1 MASATDTASDLL
13 ISLPDLA
20 LLAHVQRPV
29 VSMWRKRPSR
39 TGEPF
44 PEPVTNDD
52 GQDLF
57 DATETVNWL
66 EAAGRGNNPH
76 ARDDLAAFATLRQA
90 PLRDRAVFA
99 GVTALLCLGAVAG
112 PLPDEADELLDLAD
126 EVDPDDALLYGEIDD
141 LGDRLTG
148 LARYAS
154 MLASAAYSPAAA
166 LEKLLAERFRLGL
179 DDLAQTDL
187 RTAARDLVI
196 QVARELGTDAEFDQL
211 TFVDPTPAGSDVL
224 VDLARRVADE
234 RGSIEV
240 ATPGGTHPAARLLRR
255 RLRAHDIPWRELRGD
270 GTGGFL
276 FPEESVVVAQ
286 LPSLSGPAMSD
297 QEVLASVDQIAL
309 GCSAGQRIVLL
320 GPASALSDRAR
331 DGEVT
336 RLRRDVLRTGLVR
349 AIVRLPAGLATRQGR
364 RRLALWCLGPAPSRQ
379 SDGPVGRATLTADIA
394 SGPLAPEMIDALVAD
409 LLAGMHG
416 PRGAVTHAFRL
427 CRRVATSALQLEEG
441 DLVSPGFPA
450 GGPEPALEAIETLRS
465 LAARLSQNLESYA
478 TPLITPRGDR
488 QLPRRVT
495 VDEAITR
502 RHLQAR
508 PGVRLDPADLG
519 DAAGLTVIT
528 ANLVRDAGRGRRL
541 TINQLVLA
549 AKYPSSHLTEPGD
562 VIFCTAP
569 RPAAWVDRSGGSV
582 VAFPARILRCLDPD
596 LLPDLIAADI
606 HQLKPAEKAWRGWS
620 LRYVPTDQRQALAAQ
635 TVALARHRTHL
646 LDRLD
651 AVQAFETIMLTAVA
665 GGSLDLTTQYPMH
678 HSEGRL

>member
-1 MASATDTASDLL
+1 MAAATDSASDLL
-13 ISLPDLA
+13 ISLSDLA
-20 LLAHVQRPV
+20 LLTRVQRPV

-57 DATETVNWL
+57 DAIVTVDWL
-66 EAAGRGNNPH
+66 EATGRGNNPQ
-76 ARDDLAAFATLRQA
+76 ARDDLAAFATVRQA
-90 PLRDRAVFA
+90 PLRDETVFA
-99 GVTALLCLGAVAG
+99 GVTALLCLSAISG

-126 EVDPDDALLYGEIDD
+126 EMDPDDALLYGEIND

-148 LARYAS
+148 LARYTS

-196 QVARELGTDAEFDQL
+196 HVARELATDAEFDQL

-240 ATPGGTHPAARLLRR
+240 ATSGGTHPAARLLRR

-286 LPSLSGPAMSD
+286 LPPLSDPAMSD
-297 QEVLASVDQIAL
+297 QDVLASVDQIAL
-309 GCSAGQRIVLL
+309 GCSAGQRVVVL

-331 DGEVT
+331 DPEVT
-336 RLRRDVLRTGLVR
+336 RLRRDVLRTDLVR
-349 AIVRLPAGLATRQGR
+349 AIVRLPSGLATRQGR
-364 RRLALWCLGPAPSRQ
+364 RRLALWCLGPAPSRP
-379 SDGPVGRATLTADIA
+379 SGAPVGRETLTADIA

-409 LLAGMHG
+409 LLAGMKG
-416 PRGAVTHAFRL
+416 QSGAAAHAFRL
-427 CRRVATSALQLEEG
+427 CRRVATSALQLEES
-441 DLVSPGFPA
+441 DLVSPGLPISA
-450 GGPEPALEAIETLRS
+450 SESAVAAIETLRS
-465 LAARLSQNLESYA
+465 LAAQLGEDLEAYA

-488 QLPRRVT
+488 QLPRRAT

-502 RHLQAR
+502 RHLLAR

-519 DAAGLTVIT
+519 EAEGLTVVT
-528 ANLVRDAGRGRRL
+528 ADVVREAGRGPL
-541 TINQLVLA
+541 WTINQLVLA
-549 AKYPSSHLTEPGD
+549 ATYPSSHLTEPGD
-562 VIFCTAP
+562 VIFCTGP
-569 RPAAWVDRSGGSV
+569 RPAAWVDRTGGSV
-582 VAFPARILRCLDPD
+582 VAFPARILRCLTPD

-606 HQLKPAEKAWRGWS
+606 HQLKPAQRAWRGWS
-620 LRYVPTDQRQALAAQ
+620 LRYVPLDQRQALAVQ
-635 TVALARHRTHL
+635 TAALARHRTHL

-651 AVQAFETIMLTAVA
+651 ALQAFETTLLTAVA
-665 GGSLDLTTQYPMH
+665 GGSLDLTTRDPMH
-678 HSEGRL
+678 QSEGRL

>member
-1 MASATDTASDLL
+1 MAAATDSASDLL

-20 LLAHVQRPV
+20 LLARVQRPV

-52 GQDLF
+52 GKEMF
-57 DATETVNWL
+57 DATLTVDWL
-66 EAAGRGNNPH
+66 EAAGRGNNPQ
-76 ARDDLAAFATLRQA
+76 ARDDLAAFATLRRA
-90 PLRDRAVFA
+90 PLRAEGVFA
-99 GVTALLCLGAVAG
+99 GVTALLCLSAIAG
-112 PLPDEADELLDLAD
+112 PLPEEADELLDVAD
-126 EVDPDDALLYGEIDD
+126 EVDPDDALLYSEIDD

-148 LARYAS
+148 LARYAA

-166 LEKLLAERFRLGL
+166 LERLLAGRFRLGL

-187 RTAARDLVI
+187 RTAARDLVT

-211 TFVDPTPAGSDVL
+211 TFVEPTPAGSDVL

-276 FPEESVVVAQ
+276 FPEESVIVAQ
-286 LPSLSGPAMSD
+286 LPPLSDPAMSD
-297 QEVLASVDQIAL
+297 QAVLAAVDQIAL
-309 GCSAGQRIVLL
+309 GCSAGQRVVVL

-336 RLRRDVLRTGLVR
+336 RLRRDVLKTDLVR

-379 SDGPVGRATLTADIA
+379 AAGPVGRATLTADIA
-394 SGPLAPEMIDALVAD
+394 SGPLAPAMIDALVAD

-427 CRRVATSALQLEEG
+427 CRRVATSALQLEKG
-441 DLVSPGFPA
+441 ALISPGLPA
-450 GGPEPALEAIETLRS
+450 SGSEPAVETIETLH
-465 LAARLSQNLESYA
+465 LLSAQLGVDLERYA
-478 TPLITPRGDR
+478 TPSITPRSDR
-488 QLPRRVT
+488 HQPRRVT
-495 VDEAITR
+495 VDEAIAA

-508 PGVRLDPADLG
+508 PGVRLDPVDLG
-519 DAAGLTVIT
+519 NAAGLTVIM
-528 ANLVRDAGRGRRL
+528 ADLVRDAGRGPRR

-569 RPAAWVDRSGGSV
+569 RPAAWVDREGGSV
-582 VAFPARILRCLDPD
+582 VAFPARILRCLEPG

-606 HQLKPAEKAWRGWS
+606 HHLKPAEKAWRGWS
-620 LRYVPTDQRQALAAQ
+620 LRYVPTDQRQALAVQ
-635 TVALARHRTHL
+635 TEALARHRTHL

-651 AVQAFETIMLTAVA
+651 ALQDFEDTLLAAVA
-665 GGSLDLTTQYPMH
+665 GGSLDLTTHDSMH